1 MSHFFSFF
9 GFGLT
14 PQDKALADKLNN
26 RSYSSLRVVGRGT
39 LMVDASEVRK
49 SISEQDLYNKAKK
62 IVEGSQA

>member
-1 MSHFFSFF
+1 MSHFFSLF

-14 PQDKALADKLNN
+14 PQDKVLADKLNN
-26 RSYSSLRVVGRGT
+26 KSYSSLRVVGRGT

-49 SISEQDLYNKAKK
+49 SISEQDLYKKAKE

>member
-1 MSHFFSFF
+1 MSNFFSFL

-14 PQDKALADKLNN
+14 PQDKVLAEKLNN
-26 RSYSSLRVVGRGT
+26 KSYSSLRVVGRGT

-49 SISEQDLYNKAKK
+49 SISEQDLYKKAKE